1 MNIIIHIILHKV
13 IDNKIMILEL
23 ISLR

>member
-23 ISLR
+23 ISLL